1 MINEVLVY
9 IGSAVIILWGIA
21 HIIPTRAIVQGFG
34 AITEDNKKVLTMEI
48 IAEGLTLIFLG
59 VLAVLVT
66 ALGDSQSLTAKIV
79 YLGEGAM
86 LLVMAIVTL
95 ATGARTPTIWY
106 KICPVVKTVVGIL
119 FIFGGTL

>member
-34 AITEDNKKVLTMEI
+34 AITEDNTKVLTMEI